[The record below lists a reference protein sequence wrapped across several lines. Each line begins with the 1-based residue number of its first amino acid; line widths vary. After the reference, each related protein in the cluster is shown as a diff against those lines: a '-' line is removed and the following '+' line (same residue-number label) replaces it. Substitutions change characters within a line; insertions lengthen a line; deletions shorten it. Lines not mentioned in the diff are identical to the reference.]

1 MTKDEFIK
9 KYKDFQLPNE
19 TQEMI
24 DKSVDNAKSVL
35 NEYESEYKKIQKSF
49 KFYFKKKGYIKPYD
63 THDFFDWIAE
73 KYPDASLP
81 HIIEVAKDP
90 NSYKRFH
97 EHKKRL
103 WDGSEKN
110 EENKKESNPENLIH
124 NENSRVQK
132 LANRFFNGELEKLKL
147 LEYLSENFVASNP
160 KCTDLTKYN
169 HIYKYFNE
177 NESFNLE
184 HRAYKELI
192 KELFDY
198 DYQAREIRARTQKHL
213 KLLKNLTINYRQSL
227 K

>member
-35 NEYESEYKKIQKSF
+35 NQYELEYNKIQKSF

-97 EHKKRL
+97 EYKQQL
-103 WDGSEKN
+103 ADGSEKN
-110 EENKKESNPENLIH
+110 KNELEIFENLDVNQVQAIGLLIRSGIIDYLREK
-124 NENSRVQK
+124 NPNISNNKIAGFIQLITKENLKQSSINPHLSRENWHYPIK
-132 LANRFFNGELEKLKL
+132 NKNDKDDLDFI
-147 LEYLSENFVASNP
+147 LS
-160 KCTDLTKYN
+160 KYG
-169 HIYKYFNE
+169 I
-177 NESFNLE
+177 SP
-184 HRAYKELI
+184 
-192 KELFDY
+192 
-198 DYQAREIRARTQKHL
+198 
-213 KLLKNLTINYRQSL
+213 QSE
-227 K
+227 